1 MNEITITINR
11 EVTLNELIELQG
23 LLEIQATNER
33 YTNTSIEI
41 DGDHAKIGVDID
53 EWGNVTLL

>member
-1 MNEITITINR
+1 MNTITVTINK
-11 EVTLNELIELQG
+11 EITLNELLELKELVEFQ
-23 LLEIQATNER
+23 ETNER

-41 DGDHAKIGVDID
+41 NGNYAKIGVDID